1 MLYYF
6 KRNYDIILILSG
18 YTRCDSQQV
27 YADQNQTGHKT
38 LGSDEGDPPA
48 TTTSQVI
55 SKNFRT
61 NQGSTNGPNSIL
73 PVSVPRFGLIYSL
86 K

>member
-6 KRNYDIILILSG
+6 KRNYDMILILSG

-38 LGSDEGDPPA
+38 LGSDEDGSRA
-48 TTTSQVI
+48 TT
-55 SKNFRT
+55 KNNSEPTRDQRT
-61 NQGSTNGPNSIL
+61 GRTQSYRHQSPDL
-73 PVSVPRFGLIYSL
+73 D
-86 K
+86 